1 MATINKTA
9 LYDDW
14 PNLPPLVRRAATIA
28 RENDFIH
35 SCIPEQGELLQILA
49 RGRRGGNLAETGT
62 GYGVGLAWIASAVG
76 ADTTIV
82 SVELDPAR
90 AAAAKSLFA
99 DLPNVTVLQGD
110 WRQIAVRGPF
120 DLLVLDGGGGGKR
133 EDDPPADPAELLK
146 PGGTLVLDDFHPP
159 LEYWPEADAARDE
172 FGRSVSK
179 SRAHWLAHPNLFAS
193 EVRVHPE
200 MSVILG
206 TRKAPQ
212 GGNP

>member
-1 MATINKTA
+1 MHS
-9 LYDDW
+9 
-14 PNLPPLVRRAATIA
+14 RAGRIVA
-28 RENDFIH
+28 N
-35 SCIPEQGELLQILA
+35 LA

-76 ADTTIV
+76 AETTIV

-90 AAAAKSLFA
+90 AAAEKALFA

-120 DLLVLDGGGGGKR
+120 DLLVQDGGSGGKR

-159 LEYWPEADAARDE
+159 FEYWPEADAPRDE
-172 FGRSVSK
+172 FGRSVTK
-179 SRAHWLAHPNLFAS
+179 ARAHWLQHPDLFAS
-193 EVRVHPE
+193 EVRVHPQ
-200 MSVILG
+200 MSVIVG

-212 GGNP
+212 AGNS